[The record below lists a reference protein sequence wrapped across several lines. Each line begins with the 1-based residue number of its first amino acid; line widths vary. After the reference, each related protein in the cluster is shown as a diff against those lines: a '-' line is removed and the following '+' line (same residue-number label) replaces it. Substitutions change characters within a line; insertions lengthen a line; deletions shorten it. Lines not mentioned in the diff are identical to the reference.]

1 MGLHNREHRDGFGEG
16 LTWICGIDDQE
27 YVTGIGVGVLK
38 LKAGELYKTV
48 FEQEMAWLLMT
59 GKVEVD
65 VNAENASLSRDSIFD
80 EAPSCIHGACG
91 AELTI
96 SCIQDCEFTLYQT
109 ANTKLFSSRIYL
121 PENVSAENRG
131 KGQIGDT
138 CWRVVR
144 TIFGVEDGNEAS
156 DLVLGEVITL
166 PGRWSSYPPHH
177 HSQPEI
183 YHYRFTEPQGFG
195 HAELGDDV
203 LKVKQNDTVKILDLN
218 DHAQCSAPGYGM
230 YYSWV
235 IRHLEN
241 DRYDV
246 PEFTEEH
253 RWVMEPGAKYWQIKS

>member
-1 MGLHNREHRDGFGEG
+1 MGLQNREHRDGFGQG
-16 LTWICGIDDQE
+16 LTWICDVDDPE
-27 YVTGIGVGVLK
+27 DSTGIGVGVLK
-38 LKAGELYKTV
+38 LKAGERYQAV

-59 GKVEVD
+59 GEVEVT
-65 VNAENASLSRDSIFD
+65 VNQDRASLSRESVFD
-80 EAPSCIHGACG
+80 QAPSCVHGASG
-91 AELTI
+91 TELTI
-96 SCIQDCEFTLYQT
+96 TCANDSEFMLYQT
-109 ANTKLFSSRIYL
+109 ANTKAFNARIYR
-121 PENVSAENRG
+121 PEDVAVENRG

-144 TIFGVEDGNEAS
+144 TIFGVEDGNDAS

-177 HSQPEI
+177 HRQPEI

-203 LKVKQNDTVKILDLN
+203 FKVKQNDTVKILDLK
-218 DHAQCSAPGYGM
+218 DHAQCAAPGYGM

-241 DRYDV
+241 DRYGV

-253 RWVMEPGAKYWQIKS
+253 RWVMNAGAKYWQIKS

>member
-1 MGLHNREHRDGFGEG
+1 MGLHNREHRDGFGLG
-16 LTWICGIDDQE
+16 LTWICDVDDKNHA
-27 YVTGIGVGVLK
+27 TGIGVGVLR

-59 GKVEVD
+59 GEVEVD
-65 VNAENASLSRDSIFD
+65 VNNDNAKLSRDSIFD
-80 EAPSCIHGACG
+80 QAPSCVHGACG
-91 AELTI
+91 TELKI

-109 ANTKLFSSRIYL
+109 ANTKVFNARIYL
-121 PENVSAENRG
+121 PESIAAENRG

-144 TIFGVEDGNEAS
+144 TIFGVEDGNDAS

-177 HSQPEI
+177 HRQPEI
-183 YHYRFTEPQGFG
+183 YHYRFTKPQGFG

-218 DHAQCSAPGYGM
+218 DHAQCAAPGYGM

-235 IRHLEN
+235 IRHLDN

-253 RWVMEPGAKYWQIKS
+253 RWVMDPAATYWQIKS